1 MPGPA
6 QSKLVGAAWQHRCMP
21 PCVFLSVHTCVVCVY
36 THARRYPHHL
46 SAKSTTSPQK
56 APPLMTC
63 TFKNA
68 YYLSNHTTSPSKKPT
83 PLTIHAPPLHH
94 RYHLSRHKVLMNSSY
109 IQWLTLAV
117 IGYSGLVPSPIFA
130 KEKRPGMLPDIF
142 EYCPFIS
149 VFSALKILV
158 RYPKGATP
166 HLLRG
171 THTELAI
178 SVHNGNIVDWP
189 SPHCKQHEKEYKP
202 GEHGSWMWL
211 PHTHYA
217 QKPLLWI
224 SAKL

>member
-1 MPGPA
+1 
-6 QSKLVGAAWQHRCMP
+6 MP

-83 PLTIHAPPLHH
+83 PLTIRAPPLHH

-117 IGYSGLVPSPIFA
+117 IGYSGLVPSPIFSGGGKTQSKTIDA
-130 KEKRPGMLPDIF
+130 IF
-142 EYCPFIS
+142 LG
-149 VFSALKILV
+149 ALEALIHIRTDLE
-158 RYPKGATP
+158 R
-166 HLLRG
+166 L
-171 THTELAI
+171 
-178 SVHNGNIVDWP
+178 
-189 SPHCKQHEKEYKP
+189 
-202 GEHGSWMWL
+202 
-211 PHTHYA
+211 
-217 QKPLLWI
+217 
-224 SAKL
+224 